1 MVIQAEQEE
10 AAASMLE
17 EHFGTVAVE
26 DGIAEVVESNFVVLE
41 PGMMRKPGQVQSR
54 HVVGKDRFRPV

>member
-1 MVIQAEQEE
+1 
-10 AAASMLE
+10 MLE